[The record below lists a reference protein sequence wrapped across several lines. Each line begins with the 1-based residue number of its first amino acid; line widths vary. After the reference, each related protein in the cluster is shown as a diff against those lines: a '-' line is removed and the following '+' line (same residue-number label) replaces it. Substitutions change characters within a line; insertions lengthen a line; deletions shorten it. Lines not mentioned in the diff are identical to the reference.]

1 MNNKACDVLSARL
14 DLVFD
19 IRVKLLDVV
28 ANRTY
33 ISVQLAQVVPD
44 GQQYY
49 RYVNVALG
57 DDYLE

>member
-1 MNNKACDVLSARL
+1 MDNKACDVLSARL

>member
-1 MNNKACDVLSARL
+1 MLSARL

-19 IRVKLLDVV
+19 IRVKLLDIVT
-28 ANRTY
+28 NRTY

-57 DDYLE
+57 DDYLK